1 MSHLSWPNRVT
12 MVRLLLIAP
21 FVTALLSMHETPV
34 ARWVAMGV
42 FFLMGVTDWLDG
54 FLARR
59 YDSETPLGKFL
70 DPLADKLLITSAV
83 ILLGHHAT
91 CVPGKP
97 IPHAVVVVAIGKD
110 LWVLIGWFLIY
121 LTTGEVFI
129 HPRRAGKWCTALQ
142 LAMVVAVLLW
152 PEMRRIHP
160 VLGYLPDILWWS
172 ATAAALFAA
181 VDYYRLGT
189 VHVAEAD
196 HDTQGDDARD
206 EEASIR

>member
-1 MSHLSWPNRVT
+1 

-34 ARWVAMGV
+34 ARWVAVGV
-42 FFLMGVTDWLDG
+42 FFLMGITDWLDG

-59 YDSETPLGKFL
+59 FDSETPLGRFL

-97 IPHAVVVVAIGKD
+97 IPHLVVVVAIGKD

-121 LTTGEVFI
+121 LTTGEIFI
-129 HPRRAGKWCTALQ
+129 HPRRPGKWCTALQ

-152 PEMRRIHP
+152 PELHRLHP
-160 VLGYLPDILWWS
+160 ALGYLPDVLWWS
-172 ATAAALFAA
+172 ATVAAVLAA

-189 VHVAEAD
+189 ERVAEAD
-196 HDTQGDDARD
+196 RDDEDGDVPD
-206 EEASIR
+206 EESNTR